1 MRSRSAG
8 PENTHNPLC
17 LRVFLG
23 AFLMPATCGERR

>member
-8 PENTHNPLC
+8 PEATNNNPC
-17 LRVFLG
+17 PRAFLE

>member
-8 PENTHNPLC
+8 PEATNNNPC
-17 LRVFLG
+17 PQESPG